1 MVRTQ
6 EPILPEGPTEPPAP
20 LLRSI
25 DIRIWEDKMTLTTR
39 TMLGAAALLAFG
51 FAGSAGAAELK
62 MIASIPV
69 PGAPLTSFD
78 ISFVDQKTQRYYLA
92 DRSNKAVDIVD
103 AKDNKWIGRATGF
116 VGAVMKPDGKSV
128 NSNKSGPDGVLAV
141 GNEIWAGD
149 GDSTIKVIDAK
160 TMKITDTIKTG
171 GSTRLDEMAYDPK
184 NMIFIGAN
192 NAEEPPFATIIDMH
206 AGHKI
211 IAKIPFPDATD
222 GAEQP
227 DWNAADGMF
236 YLAVPEL
243 KKDPKKGGV
252 AVIEPKTGKLVKMI
266 EVDNCRPNGLAFGPD
281 QNFVLGCQANGKKG
295 LAPVITIMNA
305 KTGKVVANVADIGGA
320 DMVAYS
326 KKNNQYYTGT
336 SNMEGGA
343 VLGVIDAKTNKLVQ
357 KIPMKGASTP
367 HSVAVNDNNGHVFV
381 PGGGG
386 DGGCS
391 CIQVFA
397 LQ

>member
-1 MVRTQ
+1 MSRRT
-6 EPILPEGPTEPPAP
+6 
-20 LLRSI
+20 
-25 DIRIWEDKMTLTTR
+25 TTI
-39 TMLGAAALLAFG
+39 LGAAALALG
-51 FAGSAGAAELK
+51 FAGAASGAELK

-69 PGAPLTSFD
+69 PGEPISSFD

-92 DRSNKAVDIVD
+92 DRNNKAIDIVD
-103 AKDNKWIGRATGF
+103 AKDNKWLGRVTGF

-128 NSNKSGPDGVLAV
+128 LTAKSGPDGVLAA
-141 GNEIWAGD
+141 GDEAWAGD
-149 GDSTIKVIDAK
+149 GDSTIKVIDLK
-160 TMKITDTIKTG
+160 TMKITDAIKTG
-171 GSTRLDEMAYDPK
+171 GSTRVDEMAYDPK
-184 NMIFIGAN
+184 DMIFIGVN
-192 NAEEPPFATIIDMH
+192 NAEEPPFATIVDMH

-211 IAKIPFPDATD
+211 IGKLAFPDATD

-227 DWNAADGMF
+227 DYNAADGMF
-236 YLAVPEL
+236 YVALPEL
-243 KKDPKKGGV
+243 KKDPKKGGI
-252 AVIEPKTGKLVKMI
+252 AVIDPKTAKLVRMLDV
-266 EVDNCRPNGLAFGPD
+266 ENCRPNGLAFGPD
-281 QNFVLGCQANGKKG
+281 QNFVLGCQANGKGG
-295 LAPVITIMNA
+295 LEPVITIMNA
-305 KTGKVVANVADIGGA
+305 KTGKVVANVAGIGGA

-326 KKNNQYYTGT
+326 KKNDQYYTGT
-336 SNMEGGA
+336 SNNPGGG

-381 PGGGG
+381 PGGAG